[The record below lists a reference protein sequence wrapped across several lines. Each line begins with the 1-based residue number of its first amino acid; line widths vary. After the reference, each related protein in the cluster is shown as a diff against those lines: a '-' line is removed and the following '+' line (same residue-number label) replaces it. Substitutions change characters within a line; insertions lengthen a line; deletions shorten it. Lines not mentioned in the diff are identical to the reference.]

1 MKKNGEKDSER
12 INFHEGHR
20 ERVRKR
26 ILADPELKSFSPHE
40 VLEFLL
46 FYAVPRKDT
55 NELAHKLIHAF
66 GSLSAV
72 FDADIEDL
80 IAFPGLPENAAYLIK
95 SILPITDAYLRD
107 SKAENAALNTYS
119 EVRYY
124 VDHSGMSLDPKQEYV
139 GAIFLDINGR
149 VRNSAKISAG
159 DGTSVTIN
167 IPVLYRLSAACKASK
182 VIIFHNHPG
191 DNMYPSMNDLA
202 ATCVVIITLASLG
215 ITVTDHIIRGDAN
228 RYFSFY
234 MNDLL
239 EDLIELCSPFINTE
253 KYLSERRP
261 LFNDDTANSVILN
274 EADSAELKEEIRK
287 MFSNEK
293 IKSYMDDAIRR
304 FEAERKEKKK

>member
-80 IAFPGLPENAAYLIK
+80 IAFPGLPETAAYLIK

-149 VRNSAKISAG
+149 VRNSAKISTG
-159 DGTSVTIN
+159 DGTSATVN

-239 EDLIELCSPFINTE
+239 EDLIELCSPFINID

-261 LFNDDTANSVILN
+261 LFNDDMANSVILN